1 MTLISTA
8 KSFIVSELLA
18 MWTGEKFQKNGDNN
32 ININPDDALA
42 AQISGYEYICT
53 QAENIG

>member
-32 ININPDDALA
+32 IKINPDDALA

>member
-1 MTLISTA
+1 
-8 KSFIVSELLA
+8 
-18 MWTGEKFQKNGDNN
+18 MWTGEKCQKNGDNN
-32 ININPDDALA
+32 IKINPDDALA

>member
-1 MTLISTA
+1 
-8 KSFIVSELLA
+8 

-32 ININPDDALA
+32 IKINPDDALA

>member
-1 MTLISTA
+1 
-8 KSFIVSELLA
+8 